1 MGTIEKET
9 ASLAPVVEALQEAYA
24 LLSAHTEKVTGK
36 PLPPAVMVV
45 KRDSRAWGH
54 ITVRPAWQSAHEELD
69 EDYGY
74 APFAVQVGL
83 EGYHLGNKTVTDYH
97 HEIMVSGENLARGAV
112 EVFGTLAHEAAH
124 AANISNGVQDVDSNG
139 RHNKRFKETAEHLF
153 GLEISEYAPNHW
165 AGWTKTEV
173 PFACRKTWKQAIDL
187 IAEAIKVDAGEHPTA
202 TGGGSSGGGFTWVGG
217 TPTGGRN
224 KNGIKAQCGCG
235 SIIRTSQKALDKGI
249 TCGECEQMFVGE
261 GR

>member
-1 MGTIEKET
+1 VETLEKEG
-9 ASLAPVVEALQEAYA
+9 ASLAPIVEALQSAYA
-24 LLSAHTEKVTGK
+24 MLSEHTEKVTGK
-36 PLPPAVMVV
+36 ALPPAVMVV

-54 ITVRPAWQSAHEELD
+54 ITVRPAWQSEREELD
-69 EDYGY
+69 LEYGY
-74 APFAVQVGL
+74 GHIAVTLGL
-83 EGYHLGNKTVTDYH
+83 GHKTVTDYH

-112 EVFGTLAHEAAH
+112 AVFGTLAHEAAH
-124 AANISNGVQDVDSNG
+124 AANISNGVRDVDLNG

-173 PFACRKTWKQAIDL
+173 PFACRKTWK
-187 IAEAIKVDAGEHPTA
+187 EAIALIDEAMRTHAGNPPTS
-202 TGGGSSGGGFTWVGG
+202 GGGSRGGGISIGG
-217 TPTGGRN
+217 GMPIGGRN
-224 KNGIKAQCGCG
+224 KNGIKAECGCG

-249 TCGECEQMFVGE
+249 ICGECEQVFVGE